1 MYSLDVNFLKD
12 RAEQN
17 QDKDNRFSK
26 LGGNLA
32 GWTPLYLGI
41 AAAVGMQALTSVG
54 WLFLQNQNTQLES
67 NVQELDAQLSR
78 LTLSWFCSALSLRKL
93 TSRLYIPPNS
103 S

>member
-17 QDKDNRFSK
+17 QDKANRFSK

-41 AAAVGMQALTSVG
+41 AAAVGVQAIPSVG

-67 NVQELDAQLSR
+67 NVQ
-78 LTLSWFCSALSLRKL
+78 
-93 TSRLYIPPNS
+93 
-103 S
+103 